1 MYQIFFYPTLAL
13 PDILGREPDFLVFP
27 LYKEGLR
34 GVIRLVVQA
43 FELKLTIM
51 GNRVPIQMRI
61 AIT

>member
-1 MYQIFFYPTLAL
+1 MYQNILL
-13 PDILGREPDFLVFP
+13 PHPNPPLYKGREPDFIVSL